1 MLNDFITENSI
12 EGVDNKLDIQQALEK
27 LTERERLILSL
38 RLYGATLDE
47 IGDRVGYSAS
57 QVCRILANMQKQLQ
71 KVAVDSEDYAK

>member
-47 IGDRVGYSAS
+47 IGNQVGYSAS
-57 QVCRILANMQKQLQ
+57 QVCRILQNLQ
-71 KVAVDSEDYAK
+71 KRAS

>member
-1 MLNDFITENSI
+1 LLNDFITENSI

-47 IGDRVGYSAS
+47 IGNQVGYSAS
-57 QVCRILANMQKQLQ
+57 QVCRILQNLQ
-71 KVAVDSEDYAK
+71 KRAS